1 MGVHR
6 QVAARK
12 EHISSRSNSLL
23 SCEVLAQKSCE
34 PCVTVKGDSGDPL
47 IGEYQ
52 LIGQDSGC
60 VEYGCAYTKD
70 GGSDVYCFK
79 DGSYEA
85 ELPDTCPISPLP
97 GSTPTGGSTPGGGS
111 TGPGGSTPAGGSTAP
126 GGSTPTEGSTGPGG
140 STPTEGSTGPG
151 GSGSTDGGTT
161 LGPPAI
167 TKEDIEETKQEITN
181 QVNAIAGLIASLSQT
196 VQDSIKPIT
205 DALELL
211 ETE

>member
-97 GSTPTGGSTPGGGS
+97 GSTPTGGSTETGGSTAPGGSTPGGGS
-111 TGPGGSTPAGGSTAP
+111 TGPGGSTPTGGSTAP
-126 GGSTPTEGSTGPGG
+126 TG
-140 STPTEGSTGPG
+140 T
-151 GSGSTDGGTT
+151 GSTDGGTT

-167 TKEDIEETKQEITN
+167 TKEEIEETKQEITE
-181 QVNAIAGLIASLSQT
+181 QVNEIAGLIASLSQT

-211 ETE
+211 ETELEKYRVI